1 MTEVKSTL
9 KVYRQQD
16 LEVKE
21 GRHASGHASKS
32 LVGNEERPSER
43 LSVSLATF
51 EPGKYVPLHWHLIE
65 QVNYV
70 VSGRATLTDIE
81 GKSYDVGPGSYL
93 YISPGI
99 GSAHS
104 WQVIERLEV
113 IAVRGTTS
121 REKNIQFEVDK
132 STMKSSIDAGY
143 LVKQEGALLKS
154 FY

>member
-1 MTEVKSTL
+1 MTELKSTL

-21 GRHASGHASKS
+21 GRHASGHASKL

-43 LSVSLATF
+43 ISVSLATF

-143 LVKQEGALLKS
+143 LVKQGGALLKS